1 MVWERLN
8 PQHRRPVGKCLP
20 SQEKGERK
28 HLLEVHRVILDRKVP
43 GDDRIWTPLAEKN
56 RIPMGEAGTGA

>member
-1 MVWERLN
+1 MVGSACH
-8 PQHRRPVGKCLP
+8 PRRKGKEC
-20 SQEKGERK
+20 
-28 HLLEVHRVILDRKVP
+28 LLEVHRVILDWKVP